1 MDRREFLLLA
11 GGTLVAGCVPV
22 EGLENNLKKAMNG
35 LSNPLDYLPSP
46 AFLSGNRNESIRAKR
61 IFDYVR
67 ANNTVPGPM
76 SDIEG
81 LQAAWDALVKQYPA
95 SEPMGAAA
103 VIDFGLVLA
112 PTIRMALH
120 MEGVTYPVTG
130 ASKRTG
136 SRRDLLWAVTAPRT
150 FGGAELSRAGG
161 RYVLNPGQGLTYDQ
175 QGYCLDP
182 GIAPPERGEKFVLRP
197 AGGLMPEP
205 VRPLYDSLMRLASR
219 DRSVHI
225 QMQPLIWALRTSDVA
240 GPSRVENLSAHHLR
254 TLDRA
259 LPHGTRIL
267 RDYRKKRLAAKSGPS
282 AKNQLAK
289 LFNIQI
295 NGKELNVLEASDGE
309 LMSVLKTATAGG
321 AIPNNNSQYSMLAP
335 AVAARAVGTGT
346 LQPRIEVIN
355 SSASPFVFDSVA
367 WAACSERKVQRVAL
381 LAPKNPAFSNWSWPN
396 NDTVAVTGANKRQMQ
411 RLLNDIGQD
420 MQRRSMNP
428 REINTKLRFSLP
440 LTGDEKTD
448 RLIKAVLQQVAKT
461 GVEFIPL
468 VGQSLSAYEAFTGK
482 DWLTGEDLGWTDRM
496 VSAVGI
502 IPCGSVFKKL
512 AGVRNMPRI
521 TQRMATSASLQRITQ
536 FASRNELRT
545 VAADWALSDV
555 PGAAFDYL
563 GSKTNFMAHDIAR
576 SVNASGQFKV
586 RL

>member
-1 MDRREFLLLA
+1 MNRREFLLLA

-22 EGLENNLKKAMNG
+22 EGLENNLKKAMSG
-35 LSNPLDYLPSP
+35 LSNPLDHLPSP
-46 AFLSGNRNESIRAKR
+46 AFLSGSRNESMRAKR

-95 SEPMGAAA
+95 SEPMGADA

-112 PTIRMALH
+112 PTFRMALH
-120 MEGVTYPVTG
+120 MEGVASPVAG
-130 ASKRTG
+130 PGERTG
-136 SRRDLLWAVTAPRT
+136 SRRDLLKAVTAPRT
-150 FGGAELSRAGG
+150 FGAAELGRAGG

-182 GIAPPERGEKFVLRP
+182 GVAPPERGEKFVLRP
-197 AGGLMPEP
+197 AAGLMPEP
-205 VRPLYDSLMRLASR
+205 VRPLYDGLMRLAST

-225 QMQPLIWALRTSDVA
+225 QMQPLLWALRTSDVA
-240 GPSRVENLSAHHLR
+240 GPSRAERLSAHHLR

-259 LPHGTRIL
+259 LPNGARML
-267 RDYRKKRLAAKSGPS
+267 QDYRKKRLSAGSSPS
-282 AKNQLAK
+282 AKSRLVE
-289 LFNIQI
+289 LFNIQL
-295 NGKELNVLEASDGE
+295 NGKNINILDASDGE
-309 LMSVLKTATAGG
+309 LMNVLQTATIGG
-321 AIPNNNSQYSMLAP
+321 AIPNNNSHYSMLAP

-346 LQPRIEVIN
+346 LQPRIEIIN

-367 WAACSERKVQRVAL
+367 WAAYSERKVQRVGL

-411 RLLNDIGQD
+411 RLLDDIGQD
-420 MQRRSMNP
+420 MQRRSLNP
-428 REINTKLRFSLP
+428 REINTRLRFSLP

-448 RLIKAVLQQVAKT
+448 QIIKAVLRQVAKT
-461 GVEFIPL
+461 GLEFIPV

-482 DWLTGEDLGWTDRM
+482 DWMTGEELGWADRM

-502 IPCGSVFKKL
+502 IPCGSVVKKL
-512 AGVRNMPRI
+512 AGARHMPRI
-521 TQRMATSASLQRITQ
+521 AQRAASSASMQRIAQ
-536 FASRNELRT
+536 FATRNELKM

-555 PGAAFDYL
+555 PEAAFDYL
-563 GSKTNFMAHDIAR
+563 GSKTNFMARDIAR
-576 SVNASGQFKV
+576 SVNAGGEFKV
-586 RL
+586 NL